1 MSEKSTNWTE
11 LREFRAVDLTESFV
25 LSWDAE
31 SGSLQIDLDLFL
43 CPEHAFYERP
53 RPRERACYRPAILEF
68 PFCSRIESAGSRA
81 AGDTVS
87 ARAAKLASG
96 RISGLRLVDDGHYE
110 MKGEFGTV
118 ELFAERPILRLK
130 EHTI

>member
-1 MSEKSTNWTE
+1 MSDKSTNWTE

-53 RPRERACYRPAILEF
+53 RPKERACFRPATLEF
-68 PFCSRIESAGSRA
+68 PYCSRIESAQSRGNSDA
-81 AGDTVS
+81 VS
-87 ARAAKLASG
+87 EAAAKLAGG
-96 RISGLRLVDDGHYE
+96 RISGLRLIDDGRYE
-110 MKGEFGTV
+110 MKGVFGKV
-118 ELFAERPILRLK
+118 EIHAERPILRLK
-130 EHTI
+130 ELNT

>member
-1 MSEKSTNWTE
+1 MSDKSTNWTE

-25 LSWDAE
+25 LSWNTE

-43 CPEHAFYERP
+43 CPEHAFYDRP
-53 RPRERACYRPAILEF
+53 RPKERACYRPAILEF
-68 PFCSRIESAGSRA
+68 PYCSRIKSATSHG

-87 ARAAKLASG
+87 ARTAKLASG

-110 MKGEFGTV
+110 LKGDFGTV
-118 ELFAERPILRLK
+118 EIFAERPILRLK
-130 EHTI
+130 ELTI

>member
-1 MSEKSTNWTE
+1 MSDQSTNWTE

-53 RPRERACYRPAILEF
+53 RPKQHACYRPAILEF
-68 PFCSRIESAGSRA
+68 PYCSRIESPVTRGKGDAVA
-81 AGDTVS
+81 AVAT
-87 ARAAKLASG
+87 KLTAG
-96 RISGLRLVDDGHYE
+96 RISGLRLIDDGHYE
-110 MKGEFGTV
+110 MNGAFGKV
-118 ELFAERPILRLK
+118 EIHAERPILRLK
-130 EHTI
+130 ELTS